1 MRCLYGGGINP
12 DGSISFSREELMASR
27 TWVEKR
33 EKQKNGAEVQ
43 VAAFL
48 SETFR
53 KGEIVAMIAVNI
65 YDQQGTPV
73 VIQSGGLDL
82 VTRSFFLNFA
92 GLTTISCKAP

>member
-1 MRCLYGGGINP
+1 
-12 DGSISFSREELMASR
+12 MASR